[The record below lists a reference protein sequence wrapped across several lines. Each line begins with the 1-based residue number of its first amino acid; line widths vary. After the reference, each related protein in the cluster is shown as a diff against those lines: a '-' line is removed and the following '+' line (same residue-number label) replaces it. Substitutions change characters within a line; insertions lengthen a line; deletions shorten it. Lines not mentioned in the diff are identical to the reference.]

1 MAIDRPQSGQGLRF
15 LVAFQAGLAAFVLL
29 GAVAYPQAGAT
40 ALAIPL
46 AIPSGPPASDGG
58 LDWLGDAQIVGIA
71 GPQSHLL
78 VRARSNGTALSA
90 LASGWLLLHVPM
102 TLCGNDRPPRT

>member
-1 MAIDRPQSGQGLRF
+1 MAVDRPQFGQGLRF
-15 LVAFQAGLAAFVLL
+15 LVTFQAGLAAFVLL

-46 AIPSGPPASDGG
+46 APPASAGG
-58 LDWLGDAQIVGIA
+58 LDWLGDAQIIGVA

-78 VRARSNGTALSA
+78 VRARSNGTALAA

-102 TLCGNDRPPRT
+102 TLCGNDRPPRI